1 MNIKI
6 EYQPTA
12 KELTKAS
19 SLFAEKKPFLLYTV
33 GFINIFAGI
42 FLVIF
47 SLTLVVSIVN
57 SKVSFPI
64 QWLAALAV
72 CFLWLFGRRPFNEWL
87 LYQRMKRS
95 IVLSKPITIEISLN
109 GIVWAGKG
117 LRQGHMTW
125 DQVKYVLEAK
135 NGFVFPNSFTTFLWL
150 PFRAFNS
157 PGDIQDLR
165 NIIIEKKIVHRVFS
179 RWEC

>member
-6 EYQPTA
+6 EYQPNA

-33 GFINIFAGI
+33 GFINIFAAI

-47 SLTLVVSIVN
+47 FVTLVMFKGLLPN
-57 SKVSFPI
+57 
-64 QWLAALAV
+64 QWLAAAI

-95 IVLSKPITIEISLN
+95 LVLSKPITIEISLN
-109 GIVWAGKG
+109 GIVWSGKG

-135 NGFVFPNSFTTFLWL
+135 NGFVFPNTFTTFLWL

-157 PGDIQDLR
+157 PQDIQDLR
-165 NIIIEKKIVHRVFS
+165 KVIIERQIVHRVFNK
-179 RWEC
+179 WMC